1 MTKKED
7 KDKEVEI
14 DMDKEITQETLE
26 ALAKKYNVK
35 ILPDDHPIYQEP
47 PTIIAGPSIRNKK
60 KEVKYLNLF

>member
-14 DMDKEITQETLE
+14 DMDKEITKESLE

-47 PTIIAGPSIRNKK
+47 PTMIIGPSSRKKKK
-60 KEVKYLNLF
+60 KE

>member
-7 KDKEVEI
+7 KDRDVEI
-14 DMDKEITQETLE
+14 NMDKEITQEVLE

-47 PTIIAGPSIRNKK
+47 PTIIIGSSTRNKK
-60 KEVKYLNLF
+60 KK

>member
-1 MTKKED
+1 MTKKDD

-47 PTIIAGPSIRNKK
+47 PTIMIGPSIRKKKK
-60 KEVKYLNLF
+60 KE

>member
-14 DMDKEITQETLE
+14 DMDKEITQESLE

-47 PTIIAGPSIRNKK
+47 PTIVIGPISRKK
-60 KEVKYLNLF
+60 KKDNQ

>member
-7 KDKEVEI
+7 KNKEEEI
-14 DMDKEITQETLE
+14 NMDAEITQETLE

-47 PTIIAGPSIRNKK
+47 PTIIVGPSIRNKK
-60 KEVKYLNLF
+60 KK

>member
-1 MTKKED
+1 MIKKED

-14 DMDKEITQETLE
+14 NMDEEITQESLE

-47 PTIIAGPSIRNKK
+47 PTIIIGTNIGNKK
-60 KEVKYLNLF
+60 KK

>member
-14 DMDKEITQETLE
+14 DMNKEITQESLE

-47 PTIIAGPSIRNKK
+47 PTIVIGPISRKK
-60 KEVKYLNLF
+60 KKDNQ

>member
-14 DMDKEITQETLE
+14 DMNKVITQESLE

-47 PTIIAGPSIRNKK
+47 PTIVIGPISRKK
-60 KEVKYLNLF
+60 KKDNQ

>member
-14 DMDKEITQETLE
+14 DMDKEITKESLE

-47 PTIIAGPSIRNKK
+47 PTIIIGPSSRKKKK
-60 KEVKYLNLF
+60 KE

>member
-14 DMDKEITQETLE
+14 NMDEEITQESLE

-47 PTIIAGPSIRNKK
+47 PTIIISPNIGNKK
-60 KEVKYLNLF
+60 KK

>member
-7 KDKEVEI
+7 KDRDVEI
-14 DMDKEITQETLE
+14 NMDRVITQEDLE

-47 PTIIAGPSIRNKK
+47 PTIVIDPISRKK
-60 KEVKYLNLF
+60 KKDNQ

>member
-14 DMDKEITQETLE
+14 DMSKEITQESLE

-47 PTIIAGPSIRNKK
+47 PTIVIGPISRKK
-60 KEVKYLNLF
+60 KKDTQ

>member
-14 DMDKEITQETLE
+14 DMDKEITKESLE
-26 ALAKKYNVK
+26 ALDKKYNVK

-47 PTIIAGPSIRNKK
+47 PTIVIGPISRKK
-60 KEVKYLNLF
+60 KKDNQ

>member
-7 KDKEVEI
+7 KDKEEEI
-14 DMDKEITQETLE
+14 NMDAKITQETLE

-47 PTIIAGPSIRNKK
+47 PTIIIGPSIRNKK
-60 KEVKYLNLF
+60 KK

>member
-1 MTKKED
+1 MIKKED

-14 DMDKEITQETLE
+14 NMDEEITQESLE

-47 PTIIAGPSIRNKK
+47 PTIIIGPNIGNKK
-60 KEVKYLNLF
+60 KK

>member
-14 DMDKEITQETLE
+14 DMDKAITQETLE

-47 PTIIAGPSIRNKK
+47 PTIIIGPNIGNKK
-60 KEVKYLNLF
+60 KK